1 MRMYLLCIDFIYTKN
16 IDGAYCVKSNGIIIS
31 FAESFGIETKK
42 NIKTSR
48 EFGQT
53 KEKQNKKKKSPVTS
67 FPDEFKTKTP
77 LTRCERERE

>member
-1 MRMYLLCIDFIYTKN
+1 M
-16 IDGAYCVKSNGIIIS
+16 KSNGIIIS

-77 LTRCERERE
+77 LTRCERERESKKNNRKEKQQRKKKGEEIM